1 MKKRV
6 ECNWWPINIENKII
20 KKKVLFID
28 RDGTIIVEPPVT
40 YQVDTVEQIELYRAM
55 DKIRLRY
62 GNNAVLRA
70 TGLGKKR
77 RY

>member
-1 MKKRV
+1 
-6 ECNWWPINIENKII
+6 
-20 KKKVLFID
+20 
-28 RDGTIIVEPPVT
+28 
-40 YQVDTVEQIELYRAM
+40 VEQIELYRAM